1 MRTDHC
7 NATRCAAVPW
17 AANWSG
23 CAWRCSAFQ
32 RASMA
37 LRCCA
42 NRRSRPK
49 SSKSSDSRFMHTGS
63 VGAAAQKN
71 RQRAAHWRVDERLA
85 PRRQD
90 APARLGAWP
99 GHSNAKALATT
110 TAVTLVGIV
119 EFEAFIEALAH
130 EVQFGAVDVSQAL
143 GIDQHLDAMVFED
156 DVFRRGVIDI
166 LQFVSQP
173 RTPGGSDPQA
183 HPQPFAASGKVAA
196 YMPGRGFCQRDG
208 HGAQSSHR
216 GCGHALGLV
225 VEHGGLDC
233 VFGQY
238 RAVDLV

>member
-71 RQRAAHWRVDERLA
+71 RQRAAHWRVDERLG
-85 PRRQD
+85 PRRQ
-90 APARLGAWP
+90 ATPARLGAGP

-110 TAVTLVGIV
+110 TRGTPVGIV
-119 EFEAFIEALAH
+119 EFEGFIEALAH

-143 GIDQHLDAMVFED
+143 GIDQHLDAMVFEH

-183 HPQPFAASGKVAA
+183 HPQPFAAPGTVAA
-196 YMPGRGFCQRDG
+196 YMPGRGLCQRDG
-208 HGAQSSHR
+208 DGAPLNHPRSR
-216 GCGHALGLV
+216 PPLCLLV
-225 VEHGGLDC
+225 QPGGL
-233 VFGQY
+233 
-238 RAVDLV
+238 